1 MVKREV
7 AKSKNKMWETKC
19 ERVEIYMGGTR
30 VSEAW
35 KTIRNLGRDEKQNS
49 KLELISIE
57 KWEDHYKQLLTE
69 NRIEFKL
76 EVPDLKNAKDIDV
89 NEISVNEIKKALKN
103 SKNGKAAGP
112 GNIFIELIKQGPD
125 ILLEILADIFNRC
138 LIKNENIPEDW
149 NLAYISSIFKKG
161 DKKRCSNYRGISLTS
176 SMGRL
181 YGRILKERV
190 EESFEEIEEQGG
202 FRAGRSCTD
211 NIFVLQQIIEK
222 RRARN
227 LDTHLVFIDLEKAYD
242 TVPLKKLFE
251 ILVEA
256 NEALKNWRRKS
267 RAMGIEIDNHCLS
280 TLFFAD
286 DQVIVAG
293 CEEDADYMLRKLDE
307 EYDRWGL
314 NINLTKT
321 EYLKVGEEQTEDP
334 KLHIHEIKRC
344 SEYKYLGS
352 IISEE
357 ENSKKDIHSRVQQ
370 GKKVIGLLNPLLWSN
385 KTSIQTKIRIY
396 KAIVDPILT
405 YGAECWQFTAK
416 ERRMVESVEMDFL
429 RRACRILRMEH
440 IRNEEIRQRTRRIY
454 TSTDNIESRQL
465 LWYGHVKRV
474 GWER

>member
-1 MVKREV
+1 
-7 AKSKNKMWETKC
+7 
-19 ERVEIYMGGTR
+19 
-30 VSEAW
+30 
-35 KTIRNLGRDEKQNS
+35 
-49 KLELISIE
+49 
-57 KWEDHYKQLLTE
+57 
-69 NRIEFKL
+69 
-76 EVPDLKNAKDIDV
+76 
-89 NEISVNEIKKALKN
+89 
-103 SKNGKAAGP
+103 
-112 GNIFIELIKQGPD
+112 
-125 ILLEILADIFNRC
+125 
-138 LIKNENIPEDW
+138 
-149 NLAYISSIFKKG
+149 
-161 DKKRCSNYRGISLTS
+161 
-176 SMGRL
+176 MGRL
-181 YGRILKERV
+181 YGSILKERV
-190 EESFEEIEEQGG
+190 FEEIEEQGG
-202 FRAGRSCTD
+202 LRAGRSCTD

-251 ILVEA
+251 ILVET

-370 GKKVIGLLNPLLWSN
+370 
-385 KTSIQTKIRIY
+385 
-396 KAIVDPILT
+396 
-405 YGAECWQFTAK
+405 AK
-416 ERRMVESVEMDFL
+416 ERRMASQWRWTFSEEYVAYQGWHTLEM
-429 RRACRILRMEH
+429 RRSGKEQGEYIPAP
-440 IRNEEIRQRTRRIY
+440 T
-454 TSTDNIESRQL
+454 TSNRDSY
-465 LWYGHVKRV
+465 YGM
-474 GWER
+474 GT

>member
-1 MVKREV
+1 M
-7 AKSKNKMWETKC
+7 
-19 ERVEIYMGGTR
+19 
-30 VSEAW
+30 
-35 KTIRNLGRDEKQNS
+35 
-49 KLELISIE
+49 E

-69 NRIEFKL
+69 NRTEFKL
-76 EVPDLKNAKDIDV
+76 EGPDLKNAKDIDV

-161 DKKRCSNYRGISLTS
+161 DKKRSSNYRGISLTS

-251 ILVEA
+251 NLVEA
-256 NEALKNWRRKS
+256 NVSKTYINAIWNMYKNPKS
-267 RAMGIEIDNHCLS
+267 
-280 TLFFAD
+280 
-286 DQVIVAG
+286 
-293 CEEDADYMLRKLDE
+293 CEEDADYMFRKLVE

-334 KLHIHEIKRC
+334 ELHIHEIKRC

-352 IISEE
+352 IVSEE
-357 ENSKKDIHSRVQQ
+357 GNSKDIYSRVQQ
-370 GKKVIGLLNPLLWSN
+370 ESLNHESTKQLYSNRCQTHVTLNPIAQFDTPNTAWN
-385 KTSIQTKIRIY
+385 KLKENICK
-396 KAIVDPILT
+396 
-405 YGAECWQFTAK
+405 GAK
-416 ERRMVESVEMDFL
+416 EAL
-429 RRACRILRMEH
+429 
-440 IRNEEIRQRTRRIY
+440 RTRTVSHNRRPNIKPWF
-454 TSTDNIESRQL
+454 TLKVKNITREKMSTNTIQEISNSGEPKYLYRN
-465 LWYGHVKRV
+465 K
-474 GWER
+474 ERD